1 MTNKIIIIAKQVRH
15 VEVEVST
22 SEGFDVPDDAIDF
35 AEFYADLK
43 ADPND
48 AIAHVDWDDANEI
61 KTEIVSVKIKR

>member
-1 MTNKIIIIAKQVRH
+1 MANKIIIIAKQVRH

-43 ADPND
+43 ANPSD
-48 AIAHVDWDDANEI
+48 AISHVDWDDADEI
-61 KTEIVSVKIKR
+61 NTEIVSVKIKR